1 MSSIFSPSW
10 YRVAALKPLLRPHF
24 EVHRQTLGNELS
36 FLLQD
41 QSTGKFYRFN
51 ANAYDIIGRMDGVR
65 TTHEIWEATVACLGD
80 EAPTQ
85 DETIAL
91 LGQMHAA
98 DALHANVTPDCLELF
113 RRSQRNKTRWWKNLL
128 RSPLSIRL
136 PLLDPD
142 RALAFMMPAL
152 GPLFSLAGFI
162 AWLLLVVWAVFLAA
176 AHWPELSHGAADQI
190 LDPSNLVFLALV
202 YPLVKALHE
211 LGHAIA
217 TRKWGGEV
225 HEMGITFLVF
235 MPIPYVD
242 ASAAS
247 AIREKYRRIIVSA
260 AGMMVELFLAA
271 IALFVWLNVE
281 PGLLRLAAFNVMLV
295 GSVSTLLFNGN
306 PLLRFDAYYILKDAI
321 EIPNLA
327 PRSTRHLAYLAQ
339 RYLLGVESVESP
351 ATRAGERG
359 WLLFYGVASTL
370 YRLAITFGI
379 ILFIAGKFFVIGVVL
394 ALWATATQI
403 VLPALKM
410 VNFVLFNRLLDQ
422 HRWRAIAVST
432 TVLATTLGIVF
443 LAPVPFATHAE
454 GVLWLPEQAHVQAG
468 TDGVIKTLLA
478 EPFKPV
484 RSGQPLLSLEDPML
498 AARLKVLEAEVEEL
512 NIRHRIE
519 KLGDPVQAA
528 ILKDK
533 LAAKHAELARERE
546 RAAQLIVTSGSD
558 GLFVL
563 RRASDLPGR
572 FVRQGERIGYV
583 LDRSSM
589 SVRVVV
595 PQDRIGLVRENVLGV
610 EVKLAEALSQTIAA
624 TVTRAVPAAQD
635 RLPSRVL
642 GSAGGGS
649 IAVNP
654 NDEEG
659 LTPMQ
664 SVFQLDV
671 TLSEEPSAW
680 RIGQRAYVKFDH
692 GNQPLAE
699 QWMRLG
705 RQLFLR
711 RFGV

>member
-1 MSSIFSPSW
+1 
-10 YRVAALKPLLRPHF
+10 
-24 EVHRQTLGNELS
+24 
-36 FLLQD
+36 
-41 QSTGKFYRFN
+41 
-51 ANAYDIIGRMDGVR
+51 
-65 TTHEIWEATVACLGD
+65 
-80 EAPTQ
+80 
-85 DETIAL
+85 
-91 LGQMHAA
+91 
-98 DALHANVTPDCLELF
+98 
-113 RRSQRNKTRWWKNLL
+113 
-128 RSPLSIRL
+128 
-136 PLLDPD
+136 
-142 RALAFMMPAL
+142 
-152 GPLFSLAGFI
+152 
-162 AWLLLVVWAVFLAA
+162 
-176 AHWPELSHGAADQI
+176 
-190 LDPSNLVFLALV
+190 
-202 YPLVKALHE
+202 
-211 LGHAIA
+211 
-217 TRKWGGEV
+217 
-225 HEMGITFLVF
+225 
-235 MPIPYVD
+235 
-242 ASAAS
+242 
-247 AIREKYRRIIVSA
+247 
-260 AGMMVELFLAA
+260 
-271 IALFVWLNVE
+271 
-281 PGLLRLAAFNVMLV
+281 
-295 GSVSTLLFNGN
+295 
-306 PLLRFDAYYILKDAI
+306 
-321 EIPNLA
+321 
-327 PRSTRHLAYLAQ
+327 
-339 RYLLGVESVESP
+339 
-351 ATRAGERG
+351 
-359 WLLFYGVASTL
+359 
-370 YRLAITFGI
+370 
-379 ILFIAGKFFVIGVVL
+379 VIGVVL